1 MSKTGTVAGTA
12 VMPTRIV
19 HVEVILDF
27 IDLSAQ
33 AADPAHSA
41 FLPVAYVEDE
51 RLRISVYRQIAS
63 AMTLAEIAGLRE
75 EFKDRFGPL
84 PPPLD
89 RLLKI
94 AALRI
99 LAAEKKITM
108 IEVQEGKLIFH
119 RHAEL
124 LQIKHRFPRLR
135 AAGVDAQLD
144 EIQPWLRCVEDHGFS
159 PIRA

>member
-1 MSKTGTVAGTA
+1 
-12 VMPTRIV
+12 MPPRIV
-19 HVEVILDF
+19 HVEIKLDF

-41 FLPVAYVEDE
+41 FLPVTYVEDE

-75 EFKDRFGPL
+75 EFKDRFGPV

-99 LAAEKKITM
+99 LAAEKKIAM
-108 IEVQEGKLIFH
+108 IEVQEGKIIFH
-119 RHAEL
+119 RHAEI
-124 LQIKHRFPRLR
+124 LQIKNRFPRLH

-144 EIQPWLRCVEDHGFS
+144 EIQQWLRRVDDHGFGQS
-159 PIRA
+159 